1 MKRAP
6 EPIPF
11 QLQRGVHPTTQPTQL
26 NDTDAV
32 LREVHHCVRNN
43 FQIIVSLINLQRR
56 TAPGAAR
63 GGVHFIEEHV
73 QAMAVVYR
81 IADVRAG
88 MRVSLNRLVQE
99 VVDILR
105 DVTGVASDVVKVSVP
120 QTDSTIE
127 QRRAVALALLLAI
140 MVPMAILGSKPGAGA
155 TIAVELR
162 IEPNDGFTLSITAN
176 WEALQH
182 DPLRKRLTNA
192 YLRQLTATA
201 DADEHNVRMHFR

>member
-56 TAPGAAR
+56 VVPEEAR
-63 GGVHFIEEHV
+63 GGIHFIEEHV

-105 DVTGVASDVVKVSVP
+105 DVTGVASDVVKVSIP
-120 QTDSTIE
+120 QTDNTIE

-140 MVPMAILGSKPGAGA
+140 MVPTAVLESRPDASA
-155 TIAVELR
+155 TVAVELR
-162 IEPNDGFTLSITAN
+162 IEPNVGFILSITAN
-176 WEALQH
+176 WKALQH

-201 DADEHNVRMHFR
+201 DADERDVRVRFR